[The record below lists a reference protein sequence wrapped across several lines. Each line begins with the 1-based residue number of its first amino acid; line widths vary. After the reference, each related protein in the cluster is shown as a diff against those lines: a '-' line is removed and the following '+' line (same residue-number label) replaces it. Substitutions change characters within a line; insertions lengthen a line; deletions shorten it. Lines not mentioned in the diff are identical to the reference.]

1 MALDFSIS
9 DTDVLTIECDALV
22 VGKFED
28 EEFGKAAKRVDDAL
42 SMGLSKACE
51 DEGFRG
57 EMGKSCVISTLGK
70 ITPKRVMVVG
80 MGKRGELSSDTL
92 RKVAVHSAK
101 KLKTTSSKITY
112 ALDVPQEEGFSASLV
127 EGTLLGSYEFVRY
140 KTKKEGGREITSVHL
155 VFENPDEEGFRRE
168 ENFAKTLAEATNFA
182 RDLVNEPPVYLTPT
196 RLAMVS
202 EEVARE
208 AGLKVVVLG
217 KEDMMERGMGGILAV
232 NKGSAEPPVFIHLM
246 YEPDV
251 EAKKTVALV
260 GKGVTFDSGGLSL
273 KPAESMRTMKM
284 DMAGGA
290 AVIAVMKVLS
300 RLGVPCRV
308 HGLIP
313 STENMTGGNAYK
325 VDDVIR
331 IMNGKTIEVVNTDAE
346 GRIILADAISY
357 AVELGVDEI
366 IDLATLTGACV
377 VALGNYT
384 AGLFGNSSELVE
396 GIKKAA
402 QLAGEKVW
410 QLPLDEELRKQL
422 DSDVADLKNA
432 GGRWGGAITGAFFLE
447 SFVSGKP
454 WAHLD
459 IAGPAFLEKG
469 SDYMPIGGTGF
480 GVRTIIRY
488 LLEA

>member
-1 MALDFSIS
+1 MV
-9 DTDVLTIECDALV
+9 T
-22 VGKFED
+22 
-28 EEFGKAAKRVDDAL
+28 
-42 SMGLSKACE
+42 
-51 DEGFRG
+51 
-57 EMGKSCVISTLGK
+57 TLGK
-70 ITPKRVMVVG
+70 IAPKRVVVVG
-80 MGKRGELSSDTL
+80 MGKREELNSDTL
-92 RKVAVHSAK
+92 RRVAIHCAK
-101 KLKTTSSKITY
+101 KLRATSSTIAY

-127 EGTLLGSYEFVRY
+127 EGTLLGSYEFAKY
-140 KTKKEGGREITSVHL
+140 KTKKEGGREITSVG
-155 VFENPDEEGFRRE
+155 VFFDNTNEESFRRE
-168 ENFAKTLAEATNFA
+168 ENFAKVMAEATNFA

-196 RLAMVS
+196 RLAMVA
-202 EEVARE
+202 EEIARE

-232 NKGSAEPPVFIHLM
+232 NKGSDEPPVFIHLT
-246 YEPDV
+246 YEPDMMP
-251 EAKKTVALV
+251 KKTVALV
-260 GKGVTFDSGGLSL
+260 GKGITFDSGGLSL

-290 AVIAVMKVLS
+290 AVIAVMKVIS
-300 RLGVPCRV
+300 KLGVPCRV
-308 HGLIP
+308 HGLVP
-313 STENMTGGNAYK
+313 STENMTGGGAYK
-325 VDDVIR
+325 VDDIIR
-331 IMNGKTIEVVNTDAE
+331 IMNGKTVEVVNTDAE
-346 GRIILADAISY
+346 GRIILADAFSY

-384 AGLFGNSSELVE
+384 AGLMGNNNELIE

-402 QLAGEKVW
+402 RLAGEKVW

-422 DSDVADLKNA
+422 DSDVADLKNT
-432 GGRWGGAITGAFFLE
+432 GSRWGGAITAAFFLE
-447 SFVSGKP
+447 SFVAGKP

-488 LLEA
+488 LLQA